1 MDSLIAWVANYLL
14 WVMVAG
20 AAAYWLFG
28 EDRAGKI
35 NLAASAVLGLLFTLG
50 LLVLASHVHSDPRP
64 FVVDPSLRPLIAHS
78 RDNGFPS
85 DHSAAAALIAT
96 LILLRNRLYGLLF
109 WLAAIA
115 VGVARVAA
123 HVHHVQDI
131 IGGFVIG
138 IVSAV
143 VASLIVGWALTS
155 RQRSARHAVTAPP
168 DAAAGDVPQRPDHS
182 APA

>member
-20 AAAYWLFG
+20 AAAYWLLA

-35 NLAASAVLGLLFTLG
+35 NLAVSAALGLLFTVG
-50 LLVLASHVHSDPRP
+50 LLVLAGHLHNDPRP
-64 FVVDPSLRPLIAHS
+64 FVVDPSLHPLIAHS

-96 LILLRNRLYGLLF
+96 LILLRSRVYGLWF

-115 VGVARVAA
+115 VGAARVAA

-131 IGGFVIG
+131 LGGFAIG

-143 VASLIVGWALTS
+143 AATLIVGWALPPRRQWSRRQVTTS
-155 RQRSARHAVTAPP
+155 AEGTTPNRSDRNDATA
-168 DAAAGDVPQRPDHS
+168 
-182 APA
+182 